1 MGGSG
6 APGFGS
12 EVDERDR
19 HVVGR
24 HAAPEAAEPVR
35 PRWLQRGFLLAALG
49 CFLLPFFTVTCYGE
63 NTVSGVQ
70 VATKTDL
77 YGSDRPG
84 EDQLVREEP
93 PNAFALV
100 ALVVTVVALAT
111 AFLRS
116 RPPAAWAAATAAI
129 ALQGLLVYAF
139 HRSWG
144 EAWPRIGFVGALTL
158 LVGAAWLGAKV
169 LPGWILPTIAVIAAA
184 MLPGAVVG
192 IDALEGDLTWLF
204 VPIYGGGVLAVAL
217 AIGAYPAALV
227 DRPTIRGRRPM
238 RLRIA
243 LAAVASLTI
252 LTAAAIGAPLLTY
265 VVESDE
271 RTPPPSVGGTYA
283 FSIAV
288 VAMLVGASVVA
299 WLLAR
304 AIVRR

>member
-1 MGGSG
+1 MEGRG
-6 APGFGS
+6 AAGFGS
-12 EVDERDR
+12 DVAEHDR
-19 HVVGR
+19 NVVGR
-24 HAAPEAAEPVR
+24 HAAEPAEVPR
-35 PRWLQRGFLLAALG
+35 PRWMQRGFLLAALG
-49 CFLLPFFTVTCYGE
+49 CFLLPFFTVTCHGE

-84 EDQLVREEP
+84 EAQLVREEP
-93 PNAFALV
+93 PNAFAFV

-116 RPPAAWAAATAAI
+116 RPAAAWAAATAVI

-158 LVGAAWLGAKV
+158 VLGAAWLGARV
-169 LPGWILPTIAVIAAA
+169 LPGWILPTIAVVAAA
-184 MLPGAVVG
+184 MLPGAVIGV
-192 IDALEGDLTWLF
+192 DALEGDLTWLF
-204 VPIYGGGVLAVAL
+204 MPIYGGGVAAVGLAV
-217 AIGAYPAALV
+217 GAYPAALV
-227 DRPTIRGRRPM
+227 ERPTIRGRRPI

-243 LAAVASLTI
+243 LAAVAALTI
-252 LTAAAIGAPLLTY
+252 LTAGGIGAPLLMY

-271 RTPPPSVGGTYA
+271 GTPPPSVGGTYA
-283 FSIAV
+283 FAIAV
-288 VAMLVGASVVA
+288 VAILVGASVIA